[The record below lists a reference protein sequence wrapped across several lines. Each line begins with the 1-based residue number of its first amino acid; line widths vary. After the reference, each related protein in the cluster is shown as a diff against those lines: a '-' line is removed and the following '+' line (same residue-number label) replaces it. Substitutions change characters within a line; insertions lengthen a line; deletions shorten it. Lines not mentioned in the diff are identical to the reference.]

1 MKKTIHTSSPANAS
15 PIKRGP
21 GSLRGERGM
30 ALVLTLMI
38 LVFIT
43 AMVVEFSYGVFT
55 STSALHN
62 WKEAQRLSFAAKSGV
77 SLAVKTI
84 ADPQVDRYKFPGK
97 MAIPVENILEGFTGS
112 VVVTVED
119 ENAKFNLNS
128 LRIDPNVTVFRNLL
142 GSLGLDE
149 NIAYRVADWIDVD
162 SDSRLKDSE
171 QGAKNAYMDSVDELL
186 LIKGIDYRTYAAL
199 LPYVTVYGYD
209 WSDIKQGDGRVNIN
223 TASIPVIMSL
233 NGSISKAQADEVVN
247 RRKLQPLKTP
257 GDVTRA
263 GIDSG
268 LISRNLGFDPQN
280 FRITVVAEENGIKR
294 VVETVVKV
302 SGSSQVLYWR
312 EM

>member
-1 MKKTIHTSSPANAS
+1 MKRTIRSNSPANPFLS
-15 PIKRGP
+15 DKDPGP
-21 GSLRGERGM
+21 LRSEKGI

-84 ADPQVDRYKFPGK
+84 VTDIPRSELYKFPGK
-97 MAIPVENILEGFTGS
+97 MAIPVENIMEGFTGS

-128 LRIDPNVTVFRNLL
+128 LRLDTNVTVFRNLL
-142 GSLGLDE
+142 GNLGLDE
-149 NIAYRVADWIDVD
+149 SIAYRVADWIDVD
-162 SDSRLKDSE
+162 SDSRSRDSE

-186 LIKGIDYRTYAAL
+186 LIKGIDYKTYTAL
-199 LPYVTVYGYD
+199 LPFVTVYGFGGTED
-209 WSDIKQGDGRVNIN
+209 ARVNIN
-223 TASIPVIMSL
+223 TAPIPVIMSL
-233 NGSISKAQADEVVN
+233 SETITQGRAEEVVN
-247 RRKLQPLKTP
+247 QRKLQPFKTL
-257 GDVTRA
+257 GEVSGRA
-263 GIDSG
+263 GLDSRLLSG
-268 LISRNLGFDPQN
+268 KATADAPQT

-302 SGSSQVLYWR
+302 SGSGQVLYWR